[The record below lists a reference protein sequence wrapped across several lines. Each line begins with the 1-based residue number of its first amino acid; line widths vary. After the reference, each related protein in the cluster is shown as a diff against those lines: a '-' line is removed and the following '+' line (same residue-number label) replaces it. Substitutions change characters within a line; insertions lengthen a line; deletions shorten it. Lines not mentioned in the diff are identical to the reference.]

1 MASPA
6 RFNFDLDLSDRQPAP
21 PPPMPEVVEPP
32 PVPSIPEDM
41 VAQLIAQAREEAYAE
56 GVAAG
61 ERSAMSVAAQTLAAA
76 AGTLATQTAEMAA
89 ALDDATAHSRREAI
103 ELAASIGRKLA
114 LHLLARYPTVEL
126 DALIGECMQ
135 SISGAPHLVVR
146 CNPALAEGIRDIATA
161 HMQTSGFAGRLVVMG
176 DPDLRLGDGRLEW
189 VDGGLVRDIGAVSS
203 DIDVKISAYLAAR
216 GAGQARQEESSQ

>member
-1 MASPA
+1 MAPSPA
-6 RFNFDLDLSDRQPAP
+6 RFTFDLDLGKRTTAAAP
-21 PPPMPEVVEPP
+21 PEPTMPERL
-32 PVPSIPEDM
+32 
-41 VAQLIAQAREEAYAE
+41 VAQLLAQAREEAYAE

-61 ERSAMSVAAQTLAAA
+61 ERNATSVAAQTLAAA
-76 AGTLATQTAEMAA
+76 AGTLATQGAEMAA
-89 ALDDATAHSRREAI
+89 ALDDATAQARREAV

-135 SISGAPHLVVR
+135 SLGGVPHLVVR
-146 CNPALAEGIRDIATA
+146 CHPAIADGIRDVATA

-189 VDGGLVRDIGAVSS
+189 VDGGLVRDIGAVAK
-203 DIDVKISAYLAAR
+203 DIDLKISAYLAAR
-216 GAGQARQEESSQ
+216 GGQAKQQESDQ